1 MNDKM
6 ESKMETTTFVFDKNN
21 ENGQQNNFT
30 QINLD
35 IQRANVVFRF
45 NKEDKTTVNYS
56 TPDKNKKLTCFV
68 DNGKLH
74 IYESREPLL
83 FSMLMFGNVL
93 TRIEISLPER
103 YRDTDKLS
111 SLRIYSGAGSVSGD
125 IPYTETTEI
134 LLSSGKVNVTAMTG
148 DMKIDI
154 GSGKAEVSGRG
165 GENTVTAETLN
176 VECRSGSVALNNF
189 NAKNAEFKLGSGNV
203 AATGN
208 IGKIKAKIYS
218 GSLEMHCTGNVE
230 KAELDQS
237 SGTTYITL
245 PKISS
250 AKVDYSVSSGS
261 MDVELG
267 GNAETLTKSGTRYYG
282 TDTNGAC
289 DTYIT
294 ALVSSGKCV
303 IEEINR

>member
-1 MNDKM
+1 MSQLQEIWVK
-6 ESKMETTTFVFDKNN
+6 SRQKY
-21 ENGQQNNFT
+21 
-30 QINLD
+30 
-35 IQRANVVFRF
+35 IQ
-45 NKEDKTTVNYS
+45 E
-56 TPDKNKKLTCFV
+56 
-68 DNGKLH
+68 
-74 IYESREPLL
+74 E
-83 FSMLMFGNVL
+83 
-93 TRIEISLPER
+93 
-103 YRDTDKLS
+103 
-111 SLRIYSGAGSVSGD
+111 
-125 IPYTETTEI
+125 
-134 LLSSGKVNVTAMTG
+134 
-148 DMKIDI
+148 
-154 GSGKAEVSGRG
+154 
-165 GENTVTAETLN
+165 
-176 VECRSGSVALNNF
+176 
-189 NAKNAEFKLGSGNV
+189 
-203 AATGN
+203 
-208 IGKIKAKIYS
+208 
-218 GSLEMHCTGNVE
+218 LEMHCTGNVE